1 MARISMDPRK
11 CQPSRFTIDDVEK
24 TTCTGQFRFT
34 PRPMIKKPAR
44 LWDRKPATPVCP
56 RSKSH
61 KIWKRLQPSMGI
73 SRSGAKSRDT
83 GAGAMDIDENELFEE
98 INPVSSSGNRR
109 AVKKLCTG
117 KGVKSD
123 ETEWGASFVETRSET
138 NIFTPRR
145 KYVMKEGTTKDHKM
159 ASVDIVEDG
168 GEESCEAEDTPGKST
183 ESQCDIHSQQ
193 LATATEETNIS
204 EKSNELR
211 VDNVSTPAK
220 KPSMI
225 ASLLRQPLLE
235 EDDVELLSNFLSEA
249 EAKRTTNNALA
260 ARKAAEKRASIKLSR
275 SPCKLKARRA
285 LEHLDKNSPTSMIRD
300 RSPSKLLQAPA
311 SPLPETGKENG
322 LEAGTSKDEEESAPS
337 PSPRKRGRSLK
348 RRLVPRV
355 PDQIPLRRSKGTEF
369 IFSQKTDTQKLAL
382 TTKSNTKQ
390 NKAGAK
396 LPHLVMKTVNET
408 YLKMMDASPLSPKS
422 GTKTVTWDDAKLVTF
437 AEEISTP
444 TFDTPK
450 KISSGR
456 RSRRLASR
464 PPRPATPLRSFV
476 SL

>member
-11 CQPSRFTIDDVEK
+11 WFTIDDVEK

-98 INPVSSSGNRR
+98 INPVRSSGNRR

-211 VDNVSTPAK
+211 VDNVSTPVK
-220 KPSMI
+220 RPSMI

-322 LEAGTSKDEEESAPS
+322 LEARTSKDEDGEG
-337 PSPRKRGRSLK
+337 PRRDDLF
-348 RRLVPRV
+348 PEF
-355 PDQIPLRRSKGTEF
+355 QIKSPLRRSKGTEF